1 MDTRTLF
8 TGPWAPLHSPS
19 SPFPTG
25 MPSELQIEGK
35 SCHLLLKTPGWLQLM
50 GGSSQPAEAYKA
62 LGDLRCLLPQ
72 LHRIHGPSALVS
84 LCSLILSTGAGL
96 LFS

>member
-1 MDTRTLF
+1 
-8 TGPWAPLHSPS
+8 
-19 SPFPTG
+19 

-72 LHRIHGPSALVS
+72 LHLPPAGTMVGLDTAYFLTHSSLRRRLV
-84 LCSLILSTGAGL
+84 LSDWQAWE
-96 LFS
+96 